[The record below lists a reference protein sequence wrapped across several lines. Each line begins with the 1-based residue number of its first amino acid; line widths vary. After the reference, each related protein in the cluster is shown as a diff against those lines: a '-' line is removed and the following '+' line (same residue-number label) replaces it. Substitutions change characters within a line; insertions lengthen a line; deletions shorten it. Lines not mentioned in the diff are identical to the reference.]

1 MRTISRLL
9 LLLLF
14 ISLLSHHRLVLVVHG
29 AELDSAAA
37 ENTKKDATTTTTA
50 TSDSTDP
57 DVTKD
62 STEST
67 ERKSKDTV
75 VSSAFKDAST
85 KSVTSTSSTKTTNQ
99 KTTTST
105 TANDIVDETTL
116 DVINLNSRN
125 FGRHL
130 SDRNV
135 VWLIEFYS
143 PHCSHCV
150 EFAASYADI
159 ARHYH
164 SRSSS
169 SSSSSSSSNRGTTQ
183 RSKQRRIKVAK
194 VNGEIERA
202 LVSRFSISAYPC
214 FFVVDGFRVYKY
226 EGLRLKKN
234 IMAFVEGGYKKESAI
249 SFVESPMG
257 PLGIFQGSLL
267 SMGHLFLDIF
277 QWSQVTFGLSPLIVG
292 MILFGIMF
300 LGCFFFIVSLALII
314 PEKPKRA

>member
-37 ENTKKDATTTTTA
+37 ENKAKDATTTTY
-50 TSDSTDP
+50 DSTDP

-67 ERKSKDTV
+67 ERKSKDAV
-75 VSSAFKDAST
+75 ASSAFKDGST
-85 KSVTSTSSTKTTNQ
+85 KSLTSTTSTKTTSQ
-99 KTTTST
+99 KTATST

-116 DVINLNSRN
+116 DVIDLNSRN

-164 SRSSS
+164 SRSR
-169 SSSSSSSSNRGTTQ
+169 SSSSSSSNRGTTQ